1 MSRSRLL
8 GLAFVAMALSGC
20 VASKQDVLLLQTD
33 LKSMRAEYA
42 FRDSTRRVQ
51 FDSVIRTMVILN
63 DSIRGLKG
71 EVAAFQGNVLGDLF
85 KVRDGLIEIR
95 ALTGQS
101 QSRITELRAELE
113 QRNAIT
119 PSTPPPAGAMT
130 TPSAAPTAPPPAAVP
145 PASTTPSTTP
155 PTTAPATVKP
165 ADSAAAS
172 SGTPPVSG
180 APGPNQLYTMAL
192 DQLRR
197 GSTSAA
203 RAGFTDFLVQYPQ
216 HERAGDAQYYVAET
230 LERDNKAIDAEAAY
244 LSVYTR
250 FPRTEKAPTAMF
262 KRAALLGTQGKPDKV
277 KEVLELLVRTYP
289 RSDEAD
295 LARERLR
302 TGTP

>member
-1 MSRSRLL
+1 
-8 GLAFVAMALSGC
+8 V
-20 VASKQDVLLLQTD
+20 VLLQTD
-33 LKSMRAEYA
+33 LKSMRSEYA
-42 FRDSTRRVQ
+42 FRDSIRRVQ
-51 FDSVIRTMVILN
+51 FDSVIRTMVTLN
-63 DSIRGLKG
+63 DSLRGLKG
-71 EVAAFQGNVLGDLF
+71 ELAAFQGNVLGDLF

-113 QRNAIT
+113 QRNAIIQT
-119 PSTPPPAGAMT
+119 SPAPAAAAPAASPTTVPPA
-130 TPSAAPTAPPPAAVP
+130 PAANPAAVP
-145 PASTTPSTTP
+145 TTP
-155 PTTAPATVKP
+155 VKP
-165 ADSAAAS
+165 SDSAAAS
-172 SGTPPVSG
+172 NGSVPPATG
-180 APGPNQLYTMAL
+180 PGPNQLYTMAL

-203 RAGFTDFLVQYPQ
+203 RAGFTDFLLQFPQ

-250 FPRTEKAPTAMF
+250 FPRSEKAPTAMF
-262 KRAALLGTQGKPDKV
+262 KRAALLGTQNKPDKAR
-277 KEVLELLVRTYP
+277 EVLDLLIKTYP

>member
-1 MSRSRLL
+1 MSRARLVQLAL
-8 GLAFVAMALSGC
+8 GAAALSAC
-20 VASKQDVLLLQTD
+20 VATKQDVLLLQTD
-33 LKSMRAEYA
+33 MKAMRAEYA

-51 FDSVIRTMVILN
+51 FDSVIRTMVVLN
-63 DSIRGLKG
+63 DSLRGLKG
-71 EVAAFQGNVLGDLF
+71 ELASFQGNVLGDLF

-113 QRNAIT
+113 QRNAIIQASPAI
-119 PSTPPPAGAMT
+119 PSPTIP
-130 TPSAAPTAPPPAAVP
+130 PSAPG
-145 PASTTPSTTP
+145 S
-155 PTTAPATVKP
+155 APAKP
-165 ADSAAAS
+165 ADSTSAPAANPGA
-172 SGTPPVSG
+172 G

-203 RAGFTDFLVQYPQ
+203 RAGFTDFLQQFPQ
-216 HERAGDAQYYVAET
+216 HERAGDAQYYIAET
-230 LERDNKAIDAEAAY
+230 LERDSKPLDAEAAY

-250 FPRTEKAPTAMF
+250 FPRSEKAPTSMF
-262 KRAALLGTQGKPDKV
+262 KRAALLRAQGKPDKAR
-277 KEVLELLVRTYP
+277 EVLDLLIKTYP

-302 TGTP
+302 GATP

>member
-1 MSRSRLL
+1 MTAARLL
-8 GLAFVAMALSGC
+8 CLTLGSAAVSAC

-33 LKSMRAEYA
+33 LKAMRAEYA
-42 FRDSTRRVQ
+42 YRDSTRRVQ

-63 DSIRGLKG
+63 DSLRGLKG
-71 EVAAFQGNVLGDLF
+71 EIASFQGNVLGDLF

-95 ALTGQS
+95 SLTGQS

-113 QRNAIT
+113 QRNSQSA
-119 PSTPPPAGAMT
+119 PAT
-130 TPSAAPTAPPPAAVP
+130 VP
-145 PASTTPSTTP
+145 PTTTP
-155 PTTAPATVKP
+155 PTSPSTAPVTSPAATPTTSVKP
-165 ADSAAAS
+165 ADSSTSPAMSAPA
-172 SGTPPVSG
+172 TG

-203 RAGFTDFLVQYPQ
+203 RAGFTDFLAQYPQ
-216 HERAGDAQYYVAET
+216 HERAGDAQYYIAET
-230 LERDNKAIDAEAAY
+230 LERDTKALDAEAAY

-250 FPRTEKAPTAMF
+250 FPRSEKAPTAMF
-262 KRAALLGTQGKPDKV
+262 KRSALLRTQGKADKAR
-277 KEVLELLVRTYP
+277 EVLDLLVKTYP

-302 TGTP
+302 STSP

>member
-1 MSRSRLL
+1 MSRTRLL
-8 GLAFVAMALSGC
+8 CLSLGTAALSAC
-20 VASKQDVLLLQTD
+20 VATKQDVLLLQTD

-42 FRDSTRRVQ
+42 YRDSTRRVQ

-63 DSIRGLKG
+63 DSLRGLKG
-71 EVAAFQGNVLGDLF
+71 ELAAYQGNVLGDLF
-85 KVRDGLIEIR
+85 KIRDGLIEIR

-113 QRNAIT
+113 QRNAL
-119 PSTPPPAGAMT
+119 PQSAPPAPVVVPPGT
-130 TPSAAPTAPPPAAVP
+130 QGAAPATTP
-145 PASTTPSTTP
+145 PASGTSARP
-155 PTTAPATVKP
+155 V
-165 ADSAAAS
+165 DSAAAS
-172 SGTPPVSG
+172 SGTQPVAQPV

-203 RAGFTDFLVQYPQ
+203 RAGFTDFLLQYPQ

-250 FPRTEKAPTAMF
+250 FPRSEKAPTAMF
-262 KRAALLGTQGKPDKV
+262 KRAALLGTQGKPDKAR
-277 KEVLELLVRTYP
+277 EVLDLLVRTYP

>member
-1 MSRSRLL
+1 MTWRRGLL
-8 GLAFVAMALSGC
+8 LAVGVLSSSAC
-20 VASKQDVLLLQTD
+20 VATKQDVLLLQAD

-51 FDSVIRTMVILN
+51 FDSVMRTMVVLN
-63 DSIRGLKG
+63 DSLRGLKG
-71 EVAAFQGNVLGDLF
+71 ELAAFQGNVLGDLF

-101 QSRITELRAELE
+101 QSRITELRSELE
-113 QRNAIT
+113 QRNAILQ
-119 PSTPPPAGAMT
+119 S
-130 TPSAAPTAPPPAAVP
+130 APPVAASVPAP
-145 PASTTPSTTP
+145 SPAPGTP
-155 PTTAPATVKP
+155 VKP
-165 ADSAAAS
+165 ADSTSAAA
-172 SGTPPVSG
+172 GSG

-203 RAGFTDFLVQYPQ
+203 RAGFTDFLAQYPQ
-216 HERAGDAQYYVAET
+216 HERAGDAQYFIAET
-230 LERDNKAIDAEAAY
+230 LERDQKALDAEAAY

-250 FPRTEKAPTAMF
+250 FPRSEKAPTAMF
-262 KRAALLGTQGKPDKV
+262 KRAALLRAQNKPDRSR
-277 KEVLELLVRTYP
+277 EVLDLLVKTYP

-302 TGTP
+302 TGSP

>member
-1 MSRSRLL
+1 MKAARLL
-8 GLAFVAMALSGC
+8 CLSLGAAALTAC
-20 VASKQDVLLLQTD
+20 VATKQDVLLLQTD
-33 LKSMRAEYA
+33 LKAMRAEYA

-51 FDSVIRTMVILN
+51 FDSVIRTLVMLN
-63 DSIRGLKG
+63 DSLRGQKSDL
-71 EVAAFQGNVLGDLF
+71 AAFQGNVMGDLF

-113 QRNAIT
+113 QRNAL
-119 PSTPPPAGAMT
+119 PQSAPAPAV
-130 TPSAAPTAPPPAAVP
+130 PNPAAVP
-145 PASTTPSTTP
+145 
-155 PTTAPATVKP
+155 ATVPGSVPNAVSPPPVKP
-165 ADSAAAS
+165 VDSAAAS
-172 SGTPPVSG
+172 STTVPLVG

-203 RAGFTDFLVQYPQ
+203 RAGFTDFLAQYPQ

-230 LERDNKAIDAEAAY
+230 LERDNKAVDAEAAY

-250 FPRTEKAPTAMF
+250 FPRSEKAPTAMF
-262 KRAALLGTQGKPDKV
+262 KRAALLRAQSKPDKAR
-277 KEVLELLVRTYP
+277 EVLDLLIKTYP

>member
-1 MSRSRLL
+1 MSRARLL
-8 GLAFVAMALSGC
+8 CLTVGTAALTAC

-33 LKSMRAEYA
+33 LKSMRSEYA
-42 FRDSTRRVQ
+42 FRDSIRRVQ
-51 FDSVIRTMVILN
+51 FDSVIRTMVTLN
-63 DSIRGLKG
+63 DSVRGLKG
-71 EVAAFQGNVLGDLF
+71 ELAAFQGNVLGDLF

-113 QRNAIT
+113 QRNAII
-119 PSTPPPAGAMT
+119 PSSLVVPVTA
-130 TPSAAPTAPPPAAVP
+130 SASAPTAPPAA
-145 PASTTPSTTP
+145 A
-155 PTTAPATVKP
+155 TAPTAPVKP
-165 ADSAAAS
+165 PESAAAS
-172 SGTPPVSG
+172 SSSTLPV
-180 APGPNQLYTMAL
+180 APPGPNQLYTMAL

-203 RAGFTDFLVQYPQ
+203 RAGFSDFLAQYPQ

-250 FPRTEKAPTAMF
+250 FPRSEKAPTAMF
-262 KRAALLGTQGKPDKV
+262 KRAALLGTQNKPDKAR
-277 KEVLELLVRTYP
+277 EVLDLLIRTYP

>member
-1 MSRSRLL
+1 MTGARMLC
-8 GLAFVAMALSGC
+8 LALAAASLTGC
-20 VASKQDVLLLQTD
+20 FATKQDVTLLQSD
-33 LKSMRAEYA
+33 LKAMRAEYA
-42 FRDSTRRVQ
+42 YRDSARRVQ
-51 FDSVIRTMVILN
+51 FDSVMRTMTRLN

-71 EVAAFQGNVLGDLF
+71 DMVSFQGNVLGDLF

-101 QSRITELRAELE
+101 QSRITELRSELE
-113 QRNAIT
+113 QRNALI
-119 PSTPPPAGAMT
+119 P
-130 TPSAAPTAPPPAAVP
+130 AAPTAPV
-145 PASTTPSTTP
+145 TTP
-155 PTTAPATVKP
+155 PSSSTSSAKPMDSTA
-165 ADSAAAS
+165 AAAS
-172 SGTPPVSG
+172 SASAAP

-203 RAGFTDFLVQYPQ
+203 RAGFTDFLAQYPQ

-230 LERDNKAIDAEAAY
+230 LERDSKAVDAEAAY

-250 FPRTEKAPTAMF
+250 FPRSEKAPTAMF
-262 KRAALLGTQGKPDKV
+262 KRASLLRTQSKPDRAR
-277 KEVLELLVRTYP
+277 EVLDLLVKTYP

-302 TGTP
+302 TTP

>member
-1 MSRSRLL
+1 ML
-8 GLAFVAMALSGC
+8 GLGAASLSAC
-20 VASKQDVLLLQTD
+20 VATKQDVLMLQTD
-33 LKSMRAEYA
+33 LKAMRSEYA
-42 FRDSTRRVQ
+42 FRDSMRRRQ

-63 DSIRGLKG
+63 DSLRGLKG
-71 EVAAFQGNVLGDLF
+71 ELSSFQGNVMGDLF

-113 QRNAIT
+113 QRNA
-119 PSTPPPAGAMT
+119 MMQ
-130 TPSAAPTAPPPAAVP
+130 SAPAAVP
-145 PASTTPSTTP
+145 PAASTTPGSTAVPSTR
-155 PTTAPATVKP
+155 P
-165 ADSAAAS
+165 ADSTAMAA
-172 SGTPPVSG
+172 GSG

-203 RAGFTDFLVQYPQ
+203 RAGFSDFLLQYPQ
-216 HERAGDAQYYVAET
+216 HERAGDAQYYIAET
-230 LERDNKAIDAEAAY
+230 LERDQKPLDAEAAY

-250 FPRTEKAPTAMF
+250 FPRSEKAPTAMF
-262 KRAALLGTQGKPDKV
+262 KRSTLLQAQNKPDRAR
-277 KEVLELLVRTYP
+277 EVLDLLVKTYP

-302 TGTP
+302 AGTP

>member
-1 MSRSRLL
+1 
-8 GLAFVAMALSGC
+8 MALSAC
-20 VASKQDVLLLQTD
+20 VATKQDVLLLQSD

-42 FRDSTRRVQ
+42 YRDSTRRVQ

-63 DSIRGLKG
+63 DSLRGLKG
-71 EVAAFQGNVLGDLF
+71 ELASFQGNVLGDLF

-113 QRNAIT
+113 QRNAL
-119 PSTPPPAGAMT
+119 PQ
-130 TPSAAPTAPPPAAVP
+130 SAPAVP
-145 PASTTPSTTP
+145 PAAAPTVSTP
-155 PTTAPATVKP
+155 PASTPAKP
-165 ADSAAAS
+165 VDSAAAS
-172 SGTPPVSG
+172 SSTQPAVA

-203 RAGFTDFLVQYPQ
+203 RAGFSDFLAQYPQ

-230 LERDNKAIDAEAAY
+230 LERENKAIDAEAAY

-250 FPRTEKAPTAMF
+250 FPRSEKAPTAMF
-262 KRAALLGTQGKPDKV
+262 KRAALLGTQGKPDKAR
-277 KEVLELLVRTYP
+277 EVLDLLVRTYP

-302 TGTP
+302 TSTP

>member
-1 MSRSRLL
+1 MTCQRVLL
-8 GLAFVAMALSGC
+8 LAVG
-20 VASKQDVLLLQTD
+20 VASLSACLATRTDVLLLQAN
-33 LKSMRAEYA
+33 LQSMRAEYA

-51 FDSVIRTMVILN
+51 FDSVMRTMVTLN
-63 DSIRGLKG
+63 DSLRGLKG
-71 EVAAFQGNVLGDLF
+71 ELAAFQGSVLGDLF

-113 QRNAIT
+113 QRNAIMQ
-119 PSTPPPAGAMT
+119 SAPPVAVQT
-130 TPSAAPTAPPPAAVP
+130 AAPVPGAP
-145 PASTTPSTTP
+145 
-155 PTTAPATVKP
+155 VKP
-165 ADSAAAS
+165 ADSASAPAS
-172 SGTPPVSG
+172 SG

-203 RAGFTDFLVQYPQ
+203 RAGFTDFLAQHPQ
-216 HERAGDAQYYVAET
+216 HERAGDAQYFIAET
-230 LERDNKAIDAEAAY
+230 LERDQKTLDAEAAY

-250 FPRTEKAPTAMF
+250 FPRSDKAPTAMF
-262 KRAALLGTQGKPDKV
+262 KRAALLRAQNKADRSR
-277 KEVLELLVRTYP
+277 EVLNLLIRTYP

-302 TGTP
+302 SATP

>member
-1 MSRSRLL
+1 MTAARLL
-8 GLAFVAMALSGC
+8 CLTLGSAALSAC
-20 VASKQDVLLLQTD
+20 VASKQDILLLQTD
-33 LKSMRAEYA
+33 LKAMRSEYA
-42 FRDSTRRVQ
+42 YRDSTRRVQ

-63 DSIRGLKG
+63 DSLRGLKG
-71 EVAAFQGNVLGDLF
+71 EIASFQGNVLGDLF

-113 QRNAIT
+113 QRNAIIQA
-119 PSTPPPAGAMT
+119 SPAIV
-130 TPSAAPTAPPPAAVP
+130 PPAA
-145 PASTTPSTTP
+145 TPTSSP
-155 PTTAPATVKP
+155 STAPATP
-165 ADSAAAS
+165 ATTS
-172 SGTPPVSG
+172 TPPVKPVDSSTPPAMSSPTAG

-203 RAGFTDFLVQYPQ
+203 RAGFTDFLAQYPT
-216 HERAGDAQYYVAET
+216 HERAGDAQYYIAET
-230 LERDNKAIDAEAAY
+230 LERDTKPLDAEAAY

-250 FPRTEKAPTAMF
+250 FPRSEKAPTAMF
-262 KRAALLGTQGKPDKV
+262 KRAALLRTQGKADKAR
-277 KEVLELLVRTYP
+277 EVLDLLVKTYP

-302 TGTP
+302 STSP

>member
-1 MSRSRLL
+1 MTAARLL
-8 GLAFVAMALSGC
+8 CLTLGSAALSAC
-20 VASKQDVLLLQTD
+20 VASKQDILLLQTD
-33 LKSMRAEYA
+33 LKAMRSEYA
-42 FRDSTRRVQ
+42 YRDSTRRVQ

-63 DSIRGLKG
+63 DSLRGLKG
-71 EVAAFQGNVLGDLF
+71 EIASFQGNVLGDLF

-113 QRNAIT
+113 QRNAIIQAT
-119 PSTPPPAGAMT
+119 PAIV
-130 TPSAAPTAPPPAAVP
+130 PPAATP
-145 PASTTPSTTP
+145 TTSSS
-155 PTTAPATVKP
+155 TAPATP
-165 ADSAAAS
+165 ATTS
-172 SGTPPVSG
+172 TPPVKPVDSSTSPAMSSPTAG

-203 RAGFTDFLVQYPQ
+203 RAGFTDFLAQYPT
-216 HERAGDAQYYVAET
+216 HERAGDAQYYIAET
-230 LERDNKAIDAEAAY
+230 LERDTKPLDAEAAY

-250 FPRTEKAPTAMF
+250 FPRSEKAPTAMF
-262 KRAALLGTQGKPDKV
+262 KRAALLRTQGKADKAR
-277 KEVLELLVRTYP
+277 EVLDLLIKTYP

-302 TGTP
+302 STSP